1 MKNDDKTYYLAC
13 PDDNCKRKV
22 IEESV
27 GWRCTNCDKTYQN
40 CVPTYMLSA
49 KLADVSESVFI
60 NFYRQ
65 EGTAIM
71 GLPADKLKDIKDQGD
86 I

>member
-1 MKNDDKTYYLAC
+1 M
-13 PDDNCKRKV
+13 

-27 GWRCTNCDKTYQN
+27 GWRCENCNRTYPN
-40 CVPTYMLSA
+40 CIPTYMLMA
-49 KLADVSESVFI
+49 KICDVSESLFI

-71 GLPADKLKDIKDQGD
+71 GLPADKLKEVKDQGD